1 MSILAPNELKDNY
14 DAWRASVDG
23 TRLKKS
29 GDCFIATACY
39 QDQNA
44 PEILVL
50 REWRDVVLSRHTAGR
65 AFIYVYYRIGPY
77 LAYGLKRHP
86 ALLGF
91 VRRRLDSHV
100 RKIKARMR
108 PTNKI
113 STAT

>member
-1 MSILAPNELKDNY
+1 MSILAPDELKDNY

-23 TRLKKS
+23 RPLKKS

-39 QDQNA
+39 QDPDA

-50 REWRDVVLSRHTAGR
+50 REWRDTVLSRHTAGR
-65 AFIYVYYRIGPY
+65 AFINIYYRIGPS

-86 ALLGF
+86 SLLGF

-100 RKIKARMR
+100 SKIMDRMH

-113 STAT
+113 